1 MVDGRN
7 DDSPA
12 FNLELMKEGQLPLGT
27 KYTNNNNNNKTNEI
41 QPTEGRE
48 AGKRQGRPFQ

>member
-12 FNLELMKEGQLPLGT
+12 FKLELMKEGQLPLGT
-27 KYTNNNNNNKTNEI
+27 KYTNNNKTNEI
-41 QPTEGRE
+41 QPTEG
-48 AGKRQGRPFQ
+48 

>member
-1 MVDGRN
+1 MTAQL
-7 DDSPA
+7 SI
-12 FNLELMKEGQLPLGT
+12 ELMKEGQLPLGT

-48 AGKRQGRPFQ
+48 DRKRQGRTFQ